1 MSYTKRQFV
10 LAAFEEIG
18 KASHVFDLQPEDL
31 QSALKRLDAMIAKW
45 QGQGI
50 KLGYPMPT
58 SPELSD
64 LDTET
69 NAPDSAN
76 ETIITSLAI
85 RLAPSFGK
93 TVTRE
98 TKTTAKQGYDIL
110 LAKAAVPPKMNFP
123 MTLPVGAGN
132 RSRLGDRSKYFN
144 RVNNEDKSDDFENLE
159 FID

>member
-31 QSALKRLDAMIAKW
+31 QSALKRLDAMIAEW
-45 QGQGI
+45 QGKGI

-69 NAPDSAN
+69 NVPDSAN
-76 ETIITSLAI
+76 ETIITSLAV

-93 TVTRE
+93 TVPRE
-98 TKTTAKQGYDIL
+98 TKTVARQGYNTL

>member
-10 LAAFEEIG
+10 LAAFEEMG
-18 KASHVFDLQPEDL
+18 KGSNAFDIQPEEL
-31 QSALKRLDAMIAKW
+31 QTGLKRLDAMIAEW
-45 QGQGI
+45 QGKGI

-69 NAPDSAN
+69 NVPDSAN

-93 TVTRE
+93 IVPRE
-98 TKTTAKQGYDIL
+98 TKAVARQGYNTL
-110 LAKAAVPPKMNFP
+110 LARVAVPPKMNFP

-144 RVNNEDKSDDFENLE
+144 RTNNEDKSDDFENLE